1 MAERIVVSVLRIGL
15 ILNRKSSS
23 TEGAELGSCRWTP
36 HRTAV
41 SWTVPSSSGD
51 DPRSMG
57 RSSDAPR
64 AQPIFRGADVRLVA
78 PKDARPG
85 GGALFNVLV
94 LGPSSPLSIPEGRA
108 INL

>member
-1 MAERIVVSVLRIGL
+1 VISVV
-15 ILNRKSSS
+15 LNRTESSAD
-23 TEGAELGSCRWTP
+23 GAGLGWCRWPP
-36 HRTAV
+36 HRRTV

-64 AQPIFRGADVRLVA
+64 AQPIFRGADVRPVA
-78 PKDARPG
+78 PKDARRG
-85 GGALFNVLV
+85 GRFFNVLV

-108 INL
+108 MNL